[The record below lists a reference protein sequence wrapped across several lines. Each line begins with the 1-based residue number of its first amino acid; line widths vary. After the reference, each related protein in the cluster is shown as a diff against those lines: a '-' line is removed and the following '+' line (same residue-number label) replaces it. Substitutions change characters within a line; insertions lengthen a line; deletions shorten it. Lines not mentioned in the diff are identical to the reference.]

1 MCGALSI
8 STPLPPAASS
18 VQNTSTI
25 KPPPAK
31 QHRNSKKKIEIAL
44 RARTQFQVDF
54 RFAFNCWVLF
64 RDVCQLLS
72 IYWLAHT
79 VRSRYR
85 VEKRKKRKGF
95 VFLCSA
101 QYTDDPPSLRYNNRK
116 KNKDSKSFYSIGYQ
130 WMYLTQ
136 LWVCAVCVCICHSIV
151 IIIACDGRDRREI

>member
-116 KNKDSKSFYSIGYQ
+116 KIKTANRSTRSSTSTSECTSHSYGCVLCASVSAI
-130 WMYLTQ
+130 Q
-136 LWVCAVCVCICHSIV
+136 LL
-151 IIIACDGRDRREI
+151 